1 MWASP
6 RRVQYVPQLVHG
18 QFVIDAH
25 FRDKGLA
32 GSFAGCKLAALVRHS
47 TDNCRGRVF
56 AAVPFYLLAAPYSAA
71 VEAVTARGV
80 EGVQLHG
87 LPSRPTPASPN
98 LRILNPIPPRVLR
111 RIQRRISTAQ

>member
-56 AAVPFYLLAAPYSAA
+56 AAVPFTYS
-71 VEAVTARGV
+71 
-80 EGVQLHG
+80 
-87 LPSRPTPASPN
+87 PRPTRQRSKLSP
-98 LRILNPIPPRVLR
+98 LAV
-111 RIQRRISTAQ
+111 